1 MVRRVLGGGDGD
13 GLGRQ
18 VGGGGGGRRKGG
30 GRRRGG
36 LRGPPQ
42 VDGAEESAAALR
54 AGTDAGVAHR
64 RGDATR
70 TAAAMATAA
79 VALDTGGEEEGLVG
93 SGRIG
98 GCGWRK
104 GVNETEPSSCF
115 VPIRVG
121 SMSCG
126 TDCQ

>member
-1 MVRRVLGGGDGD
+1 MVRGVLGGGDGD
-13 GLGRQ
+13 GLGRL

-30 GRRRGG
+30 GRCRG
-36 LRGPPQ
+36 GPPQ

-64 RGDATR
+64 SGDAMR

-79 VALDTGGEEEGLVG
+79 VALDAGGEEAGLVG

-104 GVNETEPSSCF
+104 GRNETERNRAAASF
-115 VPIRVG
+115 R
-121 SMSCG
+121 
-126 TDCQ
+126 